1 MFKIGNIELPEKAI
15 FLAPME
21 DITDPPFR
29 GLCKQFGAD
38 MMYTEFISADG
49 LIRDAVKSVK
59 KLDFHEEERPVGIQI
74 FGSHID
80 SMKLAAELAEQKN
93 PDLIDIN
100 FGCPIKKVASKGA
113 GAGIL
118 NDLPKMIKMTE
129 EVVKAT
135 KLPVTVKT
143 RLGWDENSKNIVE
156 IAERLQ
162 DVGIKAITIHG
173 RTKAQMYRGE
183 ADWTLIG
190 KVKENQRMM
199 IPVIGNG
206 DIDSGL
212 KAKLMFDNYNVDAVM
227 IGRATIGNPWI
238 FREVKH
244 FLKTG
249 ETLPLPTIN
258 ERIEICKSHLD
269 KSVGWKGDLIGVLE
283 MRQHYGTYFKGIPNF
298 KPYRMK
304 LVTSNSINDIHE
316 ILAEIETVFGIK
328 E

>member
-49 LIRDAVKSVK
+49 LIRDAVKSLK
-59 KLDFHEEERPVGIQI
+59 KLDFYEEERPVGIQI
-74 FGSHID
+74 FGSNID
-80 SMKLAAELAEQKN
+80 SMKLAAEVAEQKN

-100 FGCPIKKVASKGA
+100 FGCPVKKVASKGG

-190 KVKENQRMM
+190 KVKENPRMN
-199 IPVIGNG
+199 IPIIGNG

-212 KAKLMFDNYNVDAVM
+212 KAKTMFDNYHVDAVM

-238 FREVKH
+238 FREIKH

-269 KSVGWKGDLIGVLE
+269 KSVEWKGDLIGVLE
-283 MRQHYGTYFKGIPNF
+283 MRQHYGTYFKGIHNF

-304 LVTSNSINDIHE
+304 LVTSNSIYEIHE
-316 ILAEIETVFGIK
+316 ILAEIESVFGSK
-328 E
+328 L

>member
-1 MFKIGNIELPEKAI
+1 MFKIGNIQLPEKAI

-49 LIRDAVKSVK
+49 LIRDAIKSLK
-59 KLDFHEEERPVGIQI
+59 KLDFYEEERPVGIQI
-74 FGSHID
+74 FGSNID
-80 SMKLAAELAEQKN
+80 SMKLAAEVAEQKN

-100 FGCPIKKVASKGA
+100 FGCPIKKVASKGG

-129 EVVKAT
+129 DVIKAT

-190 KVKENQRMM
+190 KVKENQRMI

-206 DIDSGL
+206 DIDSGI
-212 KAKLMFDNYNVDAVM
+212 KAKSMFDLYNVDAVM

-249 ETLPLPTIN
+249 ETPPLPTIN
-258 ERIEICKSHLD
+258 ERIKICKSHLD
-269 KSVGWKGDLIGVLE
+269 KSIEWKGDFIGVLE
-283 MRQHYGTYFKGIPNF
+283 MRQHYGTYFKGIHNF

-304 LVTSNSINDIHE
+304 LVTSNSIQEIHE
-316 ILAEIETVFGIK
+316 ILAEIKTVFGK
-328 E
+328 LE